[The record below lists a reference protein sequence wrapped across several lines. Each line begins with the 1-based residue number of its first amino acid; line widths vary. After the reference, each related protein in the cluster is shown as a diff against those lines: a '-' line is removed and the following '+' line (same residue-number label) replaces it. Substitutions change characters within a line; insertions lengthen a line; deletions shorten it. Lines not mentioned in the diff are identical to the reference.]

1 MTEYDFSPEA
11 QNRHI
16 HKMNGIA
23 RWRDDISSIRPAD
36 PHKPATPA
44 PRRSTTM
51 PDDHI
56 YSARN
61 ISSRTLVDR
70 GRSHKPSSKSD
81 SSRHRRQV
89 SVPAVRYPSPPP
101 APPPPPQLR
110 YAVQPPPRVQ
120 PVRAMTYQ
128 HPPPGIQQPYQNP
141 TRSRTV
147 VPTPS
152 QGYSVQ
158 YVNPGQTYHPTG
170 YYGPK
175 TVRIHYLLSLRPKM
189 Y

>member
-16 HKMNGIA
+16 RKMHGIA
-23 RWRDDISSIRPAD
+23 RWRDEISSIRPAD
-36 PHKPATPA
+36 PLKPATPA

-61 ISSRTLVDR
+61 IHSSSRPSTGDR
-70 GRSHKPSSKSD
+70 GRSHKPSSKSEA

-89 SVPAVRYPSPPP
+89 SVPAARFPSPPP
-101 APPPPPQLR
+101 PPPPLH
-110 YAVQPPPRVQ
+110 YAVPHPPRVQ
-120 PVRAMTYQ
+120 PVRAVTYQ
-128 HPPPGIQQPYQNP
+128 HPPPGIPHQQYQNP
-141 TRSRTV
+141 SRSRTV

-152 QGYSVQ
+152 QGYTVQ
-158 YVNPGQTYHPTG
+158 YVNGTQVFLPQG

-175 TVRIHYLLSLRPKM
+175 SVRPTLHALKPLN
-189 Y
+189 